1 MITRRTFVRRA
12 LAGPAAAAIAPFVQP
27 RTPLDRAASF
37 LRGMFPDLRRHFVFE
52 YYPWY
57 GTSPWVHWEQWE
69 RNPPTDLA
77 ATSVPLL
84 GAYDSRSAK
93 VLEQHARWMA
103 DAGVGAINVSWWG
116 PGDYTDRAVP
126 LLMDVMRAHDIHITF
141 HLEPYE
147 PGRAKNFARD
157 VLYLVKEYGERRR
170 WDALLFLD
178 RVDDSNGPVFKT
190 FFTILP
196 EKETDCHGV
205 TREARFYV
213 APSAWREQ
221 IDIIRRE
228 LRSSFD
234 HVTLL
239 SDSPDADKTAEAGFD
254 GLAIYNNYIRPSSWP
269 DLAAAATRR
278 NIVFS
283 FNINPGFDSIAP
295 RTIEPDSCYRA
306 PAFEPPAD
314 SLDWRGDGR
323 RRAHSLALQRISESF
338 EATVTLQAERRLSN
352 ARKGFFLAYI
362 CTFNEWH
369 EGTAFEPA
377 KSWDDLREEE
387 RKIGYHN
394 PDDGG
399 YRLKA
404 LKSLV
409 RSVVG

>member
-1 MITRRTFVRRA
+1 VITRRAFIGRTVA
-12 LAGPAAAAIAPFVQP
+12 APAAAALAPFAQS
-27 RTPLDRAASF
+27 RSSLERAAAF
-37 LRGMFPDLRRHFVFE
+37 LRGRFRDLRRHFVFE

-69 RNPPTDLA
+69 RKPPTDLA

-84 GAYDSRSAK
+84 GAYDSRSGR

-116 PGDYTDRAVP
+116 PDDYTDRAVP
-126 LLMDVMRAHDIHITF
+126 LLMDVMRAHDIHVAF

-147 PGRAKNFARD
+147 LGRAKNLARD

-170 WDALLFLD
+170 WDALLFLERAD
-178 RVDDSNGPVFKT
+178 RSKGPVFKT
-190 FFTILP
+190 FFTIVA

-205 TREARFYV
+205 TRNAPLHV
-213 APSAWREQ
+213 PSAVWREQ

-239 SDSPDADKTAEAGFD
+239 SDSPDAATTAAAGFD
-254 GLAIYNNYIRPSSWP
+254 GIAIYNNYVRPSSWP
-269 DLAAAATRR
+269 ELASAATRR
-278 NIVFS
+278 NIFFS
-283 FNINPGFDSIAP
+283 FNINPGFDSITP

-306 PAFEPPAD
+306 PAFEPPSE
-314 SLDWRGDGR
+314 SLDWRADGR
-323 RRAHSLALQRISESF
+323 RRAQALALQRITESF
-338 EATVTLQAERRLSN
+338 ETTLSLQTDRRLLN
-352 ARKGFFLAYI
+352 GRRGFFLAYI

-377 KSWDDLREEE
+377 KNWDDLSEEE
-387 RKIGYHN
+387 RKVGYHN
-394 PDDGG
+394 ADDGA

-404 LKSLV
+404 LKDLI
-409 RSVVG
+409 RNTIG